1 LKPPELGLLNV
12 VKSRGG
18 EITDANIVSLI
29 EHQVIRVETCTNTL
43 TMRHMMRPFRPGDR
57 LEDHAVPMADI
68 LKQLQVQLAEF
79 KALKDQI
86 SVMDP
91 SISVA
96 KDGEDPPSVVGDAA
110 LRVNSGL
117 LSPRIMEIG
126 DDGGV
131 EQLEPLAGS

>member
-1 LKPPELGLLNV
+1 MLTV
-12 VKSRGG
+12 
-18 EITDANIVSLI
+18 
-29 EHQVIRVETCTNTL
+29 HYQTCTNTL

-91 SISVA
+91 SISVP
-96 KDGEDPPSVVGDAA
+96 KDPPSVVGDAA
-110 LRVNSGL
+110 LRVDSGL
-117 LSPRIMEIG
+117 ASPRIMEIG

>member
-1 LKPPELGLLNV
+1 MLTV
-12 VKSRGG
+12 
-18 EITDANIVSLI
+18 
-29 EHQVIRVETCTNTL
+29 HYQTCTNTL

-57 LEDHAVPMADI
+57 LEDHAVLMADI

-96 KDGEDPPSVVGDAA
+96 NEGGDPSSVVADAA
-110 LRVNSGL
+110 LRVDSGL

-126 DDGGV
+126 DDAGV
-131 EQLEPLAGS
+131 EQLEPLATS